1 MRWPVIP
8 SAMATASP
16 RLAAEPRTMSNRFLS
31 GTVMSGYGLRYAIG
45 SGIIV
50 VGRGNEHGSNCFEWC
65 GGRRAP
71 PWGPGVRP
79 VDVPVVVS
87 RLPGGQFR
95 GRGGAALVDR
105 VSARW
110 RHADHRAAGPPANRA
125 QREVAAEC
133 S

>member
-1 MRWPVIP
+1 MRRPVIP

-16 RLAAEPRTMSNRFLS
+16 RPPAEPRTMSNRFLS

-50 VGRGNEHGSNCFEWC
+50 LGRGNEHGSNWIECC
-65 GGRRAP
+65 GGRRGP

-87 RLPGGQFR
+87 RLPGSEFR
-95 GRGGAALVDR
+95 GRAGTALVD
-105 VSARW
+105 
-110 RHADHRAAGPPANRA
+110 
-125 QREVAAEC
+125 
-133 S
+133 